1 MPRWSLLAGKFL
13 GVLVF
18 VAAQNA
24 LFVGGTW
31 LALGVR
37 TSVWDPTYFLCIP
50 MLLLHFAVF
59 FSSCFLGAKKPD
71 EAIFRMALQ
80 LTQRV
85 PEECVFIDDRELNV
99 ECARHFVGMRA
110 IHYQDPDQ
118 LVREL
123 ADLVSARI

>member
-1 MPRWSLLAGKFL
+1 
-13 GVLVF
+13 
-18 VAAQNA
+18 
-24 LFVGGTW
+24 
-31 LALGVR
+31 
-37 TSVWDPTYFLCIP
+37 
-50 MLLLHFAVF
+50 
-59 FSSCFLGAKKPD
+59 
-71 EAIFRMALQ
+71 MALQ

-99 ECARHFVGMRA
+99 ECARHSVGMRA